1 MTEPEGT
8 LRGPDHEAVRVLVGP
23 YLLGQLDPEEARA
36 LEEHLDTCAACRTD
50 LAELTPVAGALAAV
64 RGRAP
69 VLAEPPA
76 DLLDRVGAAVA
87 TEHRRGRRPGPWRTV
102 GVAAAAAAVA
112 VVVTLTGVRL
122 TEPPPQPFE
131 AVPVAVGASGVTA
144 SAGVVPHTWGVE
156 VRLTASGFE
165 AGDRYRVVVL
175 GDDGRTY
182 PAGEFVGTGSR
193 PMVCNLNSSVLR
205 ADATGFEVLDADGT
219 VLAQSSF
226 PAPPAA

>member
-23 YLLGQLDPEEARA
+23 YLLGQLGLEEAA
-36 LEEHLDTCAACRTD
+36 LLEAHLDTCASCRAD
-50 LAELTPVAGALAAV
+50 LAELTPVAGALAGV

-87 TEHRRGRRPGPWRTV
+87 AERRGRPGAWRTV

-112 VVVTLTGVRL
+112 VAVTLTGVRL
-122 TEPPPQPFE
+122 TEPPPVPLE
-131 AVPVAVGASGVTA
+131 AVPVAVDASGVTA

-205 ADATGFEVLDADGT
+205 ADATGFEVLADDGT
-219 VLAQSSF
+219 VLAQSTF

>member
-1 MTEPEGT
+1 MTDAEEA

-23 YLLGQLDPEEARA
+23 YLLGHLDATDAAA
-36 LEEHLDTCAACRTD
+36 LEAHLDTCAACRAD
-50 LAELTPVAGALAAV
+50 LAELTPAAGALAAL

-69 VLAEPPA
+69 ELAEPPA
-76 DLLDRVGAAVA
+76 DLLERVGAAVA
-87 TEHRRGRRPGPWRTV
+87 TEQRRVRRPGAWRTA

-112 VVVTLTGVRL
+112 AALTLTGVRL

-131 AVPVAVGASGVTA
+131 AVPVAVEASGVTA

-156 VRLTASGFE
+156 VRLTASGFA

-175 GDDGRTY
+175 GEDGRDY
-182 PAGEFVGTGSR
+182 PAGEFVGTGPRS
-193 PMVCNLNSSVLR
+193 MVCNLNSSVLR
-205 ADATGFEVLDADGT
+205 ADAAGFEVLDADGT

-226 PAPPAA
+226 PSAPGA